1 MRIICKIGSAYRCN
15 NRNREV
21 NNKWKANLC
30 TTCHCVL
37 YDCVC
42 VCAYIWMQN
51 NELNTLKNIVFQSF
65 FCMNFNFLF
74 VTHFVIISL
83 HDSGK
88 QALILMQAQVN
99 LKRLSGI
106 AGFDARG
113 EGRAPPPLFTSIFWI
128 WHRF

>member
-1 MRIICKIGSAYRCN
+1 
-15 NRNREV
+15 
-21 NNKWKANLC
+21 
-30 TTCHCVL
+30 
-37 YDCVC
+37 
-42 VCAYIWMQN
+42 MQN
-51 NELNTLKNIVFQSF
+51 NELNTLKNIVFQRF
-65 FCMNFNFLF
+65 FRMNFNFLL

-113 EGRAPPPLFTSIFWI
+113 EGRAPPSFYLYFLNLASFLVSMTSFENCLIFFTILYRPKTSKST
-128 WHRF
+128 